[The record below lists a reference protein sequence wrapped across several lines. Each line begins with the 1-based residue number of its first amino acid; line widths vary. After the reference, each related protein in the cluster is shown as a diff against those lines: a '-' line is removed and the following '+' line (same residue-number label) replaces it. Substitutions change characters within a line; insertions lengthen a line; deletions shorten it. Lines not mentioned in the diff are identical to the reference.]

1 MQAKVPQNVQV
12 ADKIV
17 GPLTLRHMII
27 IGAGGGL
34 AYLIYVI
41 LGRSYYWEV
50 WLPPVA
56 IISTITLLVAFLKI
70 YNLTFG
76 KFFILLMEYIFV
88 PRKRAWVKNSGEI
101 FGKKHI
107 IAKDTHEKEK
117 KIQKGEKAQQ
127 TLKKID
133 DISQILDTYGKE
145 AHKSALKKQK

>member
-1 MQAKVPQNVQV
+1 MQAKIPQNVQM

-27 IGAGGGL
+27 IGSGGGI

-41 LGRSYYWEV
+41 LARSYFWEV

-56 IISTITLLVAFLKI
+56 IISIITLLVAFVKI
-70 YNLTFG
+70 YNLPFG
-76 KFFILLMEYIFV
+76 KFSILLIEYIFI
-88 PRKRAWVKNSGEI
+88 PRKRAWVKNSAEI

-107 IAKDTHEKEK
+107 MAKNTHEKEK
-117 KIQKGEKAQQ
+117 KIAKNEKTQQ

-133 DISQILDTYGKE
+133 DISQILDTYGKT
-145 AHKSALKKQK
+145 KNNTLKKQK